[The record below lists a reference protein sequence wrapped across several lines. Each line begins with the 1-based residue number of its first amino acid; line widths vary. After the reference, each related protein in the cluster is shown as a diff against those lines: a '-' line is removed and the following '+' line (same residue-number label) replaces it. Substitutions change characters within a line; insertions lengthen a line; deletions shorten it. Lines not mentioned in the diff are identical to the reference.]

1 MGGARKAVQTR
12 YYRILCVYLLDA
24 WRGILADTPAN
35 LAMVI
40 VQRRW
45 IAYFRAG

>member
-1 MGGARKAVQTR
+1 LT
-12 YYRILCVYLLDA
+12 
-24 WRGILADTPAN
+24 DTPAN